1 MMVALMVEM
10 LAVEMVAWMVD
21 EMDIE
26 MVAHLV
32 VPKGK

>member
-1 MMVALMVEM
+1 MMVALTVEM
-10 LAVEMVAWMVD
+10 LALEMVAWMVD

-26 MVAHLV
+26 MVAHLE

>member
-1 MMVALMVEM
+1 MTVALMVEM

-26 MVAHLV
+26 MVVHLE
-32 VPKGK
+32 VPKDK

>member
-1 MMVALMVEM
+1 MVALMVEM

-26 MVAHLV
+26 MVVHLE
-32 VPKGK
+32 VPKDK

>member
-10 LAVEMVAWMVD
+10 LAAEMVAWMVD

>member
-10 LAVEMVAWMVD
+10 LDVEMVAWMVD

-26 MVAHLV
+26 MVVHLE
-32 VPKGK
+32 VPKDK

>member
-10 LAVEMVAWMVD
+10 LAVEMVEWMVD

-26 MVAHLV
+26 MVVHLE
-32 VPKGK
+32 VPKDK

>member
-1 MMVALMVEM
+1 MVALMVEM
-10 LAVEMVAWMVD
+10 LAVEMVEWMVD

-26 MVAHLV
+26 MVVHLE

>member
-26 MVAHLV
+26 MVVHLE
-32 VPKGK
+32 VPKDK